1 MKHWIALLLA
11 TTLMLSALVP
21 VLAESETNTAATQ
34 DATSSASVAT
44 DSFRSGNPDAQ
55 GPRGMGRGG
64 RQNGRM
70 NGMQNGQMPAF
81 PGNNAPQMDGSTD
94 AAHSGQMP
102 TFPGNNAPQT
112 DGSTDAAQN
121 GQMPAFPGSNAP
133 QTDGST
139 DAAQNSQMPAFP
151 GRHGP
156 QMNGMQNMPAP
167 HNRINIAALREQI
180 ASMEDG
186 EEKDALIQALENY
199 ENALRNGRPH
209 RRQPTQTEAAETA
222 ETSDAAADDAAC
234 SLKSASEALLALLNS
249 TSSEE

>member
-81 PGNNAPQMDGSTD
+81 PGSNAPQTDGSTD
-94 AAHSGQMP
+94 AVQNGQMP

-121 GQMPAFPGSNAP
+121 GQMPAFPRSN
-133 QTDGST
+133 
-139 DAAQNSQMPAFP
+139 
-151 GRHGP
+151 GP

-167 HNRINIAALREQI
+167 HNRTNIAALREQI

-199 ENALRNGRPH
+199 EYALRNGRPH
-209 RRQPTQTEAAETA
+209 RGQPTQTEAAETA
-222 ETSDAAADDAAC
+222 ETSDAAADDAAS